1 MKVLLELLFFNFI
14 DKKLCVLVDEGYSL
28 PNVELGNYDTINAAL
43 RLKTESVLNN
53 DIHSHFQVN
62 FEASKK
68 NGNWF
73 VSLPCICFSN
83 YDNISD
89 NYQWVYIDKLIIKKI
104 DLKNNTSKNNTILM
118 LNNQNKLITKTL
130 VLLKEKVKSS
140 NIPVKLLGEKFIVA
154 DIISLYEYFNIK
166 ISKQTVKNRFIE
178 TSEIIP
184 LNEFIKY
191 KQGKPAEQYT
201 CNNNKIRNFNT
212 LIGKNLVDSF

>member
-1 MKVLLELLFFNFI
+1 MKVLLELLFFNFV
-14 DKKLCVLVDEGYSL
+14 DKKMCVLVDKTYSL
-28 PNVELGNYDTINAAL
+28 PNVELGNYDSINAAL
-43 RLKTESVLNN
+43 RLKTEEVTNN
-53 DIHSHFQVN
+53 NIYSHFQVN
-62 FEASKK
+62 FEASNK

-73 VSLPCICFSN
+73 VSLPCVCFSS
-83 YDNISD
+83 YESVSD
-89 NYQWVYIDKLIIKKI
+89 NYQWVDIDKLIIKKI
-104 DLKNNTSKNNTILM
+104 DLKNNTSKSNTILM
-118 LNNQNKLITKTL
+118 PNNQNKLITKTL
-130 VLLKEKVKSS
+130 ELLREKVKSS

-166 ISKQTVKNRFIE
+166 ISKQSVKNRFIE